1 MLLGSEF
8 SVGVFIHPTLARVDH
23 ERFLPA
29 IQVFAALFGKIMPF
43 WMGATL
49 LLHLFLLVG
58 TWSWPE
64 FPTVLLPTATLLWLG
79 IILFS
84 VVGPVPINNQV
95 KAWDNRKLPPDRQE
109 QRRRWDRPECNSGS
123 PDRLG
128 VSRVDPKLQ
137 DSCHEL
143 IDEQRMPLNS
153 GVSSCP
159 GYQNSSTRT
168 GG

>member
-1 MLLGSEF
+1 VQIFFLTLILSTAMLLGNEF

-49 LLHLFLLVG
+49 LLHLILLIC
-58 TWSWPE
+58 TWSWPA
-64 FPTVLLPTATLLWLG
+64 FPTVLLLTATLLWLG

-95 KAWDNRKLPPDRQE
+95 KAWDNRKLPPDWQE
-109 QRRRWDRPECNSGS
+109 QRRRWDRLNAI
-123 PDRLG
+123 
-128 VSRVDPKLQ
+128 RVV
-137 DSCHEL
+137 L
-143 IDEQRMPLNS
+143 IALAFLALILSYKTFVMN
-153 GVSSCP
+153 
-159 GYQNSSTRT
+159 
-168 GG
+168 